1 MEHIPVMQVEIL
13 KYFKSCS
20 NGLIIDCTLGL
31 GGHSEALLSTYPGIN
46 ILGID
51 LDENALEFSEKKL
64 DKYKKRIRFLKGNF
78 SDIFSIMNSNEES
91 ELASGLLLD
100 LGLSSYQ
107 IDTPER
113 GFSFRFDAPLDMRF
127 SNTKGITASNII
139 NEYSE
144 NELADVIFK
153 YGDEYRSRRIARE
166 IIKRRPV
173 FTTMELAYLIKK
185 LFASKNT
192 KIHPATKTFQALRIE
207 VNGELNNLFSVLSDS
222 LKVLKSGG
230 RIIVISYHSLED
242 RIVKNFF
249 KNESKNCL
257 CPTEILVCECGHS
270 QKLKRITNKID
281 KPSLIEINSNP
292 RSRSAKLRVAE
303 LL

>member
-13 KYFKSCS
+13 KYFKPCN
-20 NGLIIDCTLGL
+20 NGLIIDGTLGL

-51 LDENALEFSEKKL
+51 LDENALKFSEKRL
-64 DKYKKRIRFLKGNF
+64 DKYIKRIKFSKGNF
-78 SDIFSIMNSNEES
+78 SDIFSIMNSDEEF
-91 ELASGLLLD
+91 ELASGVLLD

-127 SNTKGITASNII
+127 SYTQEVTASNII

-144 NELADVIFK
+144 NELADLIFK
-153 YGDEYRSRRIARE
+153 YGDEHKSRRIARE

-173 FTTMELAYLIKK
+173 FTTMELANLIKN
-185 LFASKNT
+185 LFGSKHT

-222 LKVLKSGG
+222 LKVLRSGG

-249 KNESKNCL
+249 KNESKDCL
-257 CPTEILVCECGHS
+257 CPIEILICECEHS
-270 QKLKRITNKID
+270 QKLKLITNKVN
-281 KPSLIEINSNP
+281 KPSSIEIASNP

-303 LL
+303 LI